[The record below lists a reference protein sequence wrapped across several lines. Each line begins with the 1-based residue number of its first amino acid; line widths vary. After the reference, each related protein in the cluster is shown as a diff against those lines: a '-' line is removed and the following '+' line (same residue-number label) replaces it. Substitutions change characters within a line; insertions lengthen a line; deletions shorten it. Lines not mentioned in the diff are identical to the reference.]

1 MKRKDIETLAEAK
14 IREAQ
19 ARGEFDNLKGKGE
32 PLPPDALGSLSSE
45 ERVRVLALKSCGG
58 VPEELQLKEEIAAL
72 EEAVAAEEDEA
83 LRAEL
88 RRRLRRV
95 RIELSLLYERTGR
108 FHAANPGL
116 KFVP

>member
-19 ARGEFDNLKGKGE
+19 ARGEFDNLKG
-32 PLPPDALGSLSSE
+32 
-45 ERVRVLALKSCGG
+45 RVRVLALKSCGG